1 MAPKGI
7 NKQAIAAN
15 SVGRRLSIRRNS
27 ALQSREHAASA
38 ESWAQ
43 VGCWGLTKVSITDA
57 STADAA
63 VVRRS
68 RMHRSL
74 DLLVFGATGFTGRL
88 VAEYLNATYGV
99 GGALAWPIAGRNR
112 DKRVGVRTLIGAAA
126 ALPLLTG
133 GVWTAGSAM
142 GMALVRRL
150 QMHAGLS
157 FSIEDQ

>member
-1 MAPKGI
+1 
-7 NKQAIAAN
+7 
-15 SVGRRLSIRRNS
+15 
-27 ALQSREHAASA
+27 
-38 ESWAQ
+38 
-43 VGCWGLTKVSITDA
+43 
-57 STADAA
+57 
-63 VVRRS
+63 
-68 RMHRSL
+68 MHRSL